1 MICSKTFNRKKPI
14 VIANWKMNVPAT
26 EWLPYIIKLK
36 EDMPKKEATIVVCP
50 PTVYLNEISQ
60 NTADT
65 DIRLGAQNVSQY
77 HEGSFTG
84 EVSVDMLPDIV
95 AFVIV
100 GHSERRTIFGE
111 SNEIIAKKINLV
123 GDAGLNPI
131 LCVGE
136 SLEARTKKLQT
147 TYLRNQLSESLDN
160 FTFWENLIVAYE
172 PIWAIGTGNSADI
185 DDINTAVD
193 VINDVMI
200 EFNPKSEPFVVY
212 GGSVTPKNIAMYK
225 EISSLKG
232 ALIGGAS
239 LDVKKFLKMIDIYCD

>member
-1 MICSKTFNRKKPI
+1 MICSKSFNRKKPI
-14 VIANWKMNVPAT
+14 VVANWKMNVPER

-36 EDMPKKEATIVVCP
+36 QAAPKKEATIVVCP
-50 PTVYLNEISQ
+50 PIVYISEMSQ
-60 NTADT
+60 ITTDT
-65 DIRLGAQNVSQY
+65 NIKLGAQNVSQ
-77 HEGSFTG
+77 HHDGSFTG
-84 EVSVDMLPDIV
+84 EVSVHMLPEIL

-111 SNEIIAKKINLV
+111 SNEIVAKKTKLV
-123 GDAGLNPI
+123 ADAGLNPI

-136 SLEARTKKLQT
+136 PLEARTKKLQSV
-147 TYLRNQLSESLDN
+147 YLRNQLSESLDN

-172 PIWAIGTGNSADI
+172 PIWAIGTGNSAAR
-185 DDINTAVD
+185 DDINTAVE

-200 EFNPKSEPFVVY
+200 ELNPKADPFVIY

-225 EISSLKG
+225 EIPSLKG

-239 LDVKKFLKMIDIYCD
+239 LDVKKFLKMIDLYCA

>member
-1 MICSKTFNRKKPI
+1 MICSKTFNRKKP
-14 VIANWKMNVPAT
+14 VLIANWKMNVPPI

-36 EDMPKKEATIVVCP
+36 EAMPKKEATIVVCP
-50 PTVYLNEISQ
+50 PTVYLSEMSH
-60 NTADT
+60 NTINT

-77 HEGSFTG
+77 HDGSFTG
-84 EVSVDMLPDIV
+84 EVSVNMLSNIV
-95 AFVIV
+95 EFVIV

-111 SNEIIAKKINLV
+111 SNEVIAKKLKLV
-123 GDAGLNPI
+123 GEAGLNPI

-136 SLEARTKKLQT
+136 PLEAKTKNVQT
-147 TYLRNQLSESLDN
+147 TYLRNQLYESLDN

-200 EFNPKSEPFVVY
+200 ELNPTAKPFIVY
-212 GGSVTPKNIAMYK
+212 GGSVSPKNIATYK
-225 EISSLKG
+225 EITILKG

-239 LDVKKFLKMIDIYCD
+239 LDVKQFLKMIDIYCY